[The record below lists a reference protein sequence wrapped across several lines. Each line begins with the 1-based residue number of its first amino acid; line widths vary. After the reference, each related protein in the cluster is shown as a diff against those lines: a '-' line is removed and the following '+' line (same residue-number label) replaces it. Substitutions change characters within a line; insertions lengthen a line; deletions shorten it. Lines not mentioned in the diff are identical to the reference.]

1 MVLRQHGLDPTRVA
15 AVVSDDEQ
23 ALGPGVLGKLV
34 WYTIGDDLRVTPDEL
49 ADLFEHFDLNK
60 KYLPKVIKPQIVL
73 LGLLRPRRL
82 NATIGGKTYELTF
95 KAEEK
100 IDHSIEAP
108 LTRERRRTRDERK
121 ALAQRSGGSAD
132 DWERIPEW
140 DKTTVAT
147 LVWEPRYPDKVG
159 QAIKPEF
166 AAEYPYGQLFTEIIQ
181 EFEDRR
187 RFYGRDAISSFVAK
201 ILDDCRAVSTTRR
214 GAIWFIL
221 PEYMDLLER
230 VENLVRLLES
240 DYRRDVEAGD
250 RRLEAEFDSVIL
262 VDNAKNHLMVRTKV
276 EKRIVGEL
284 TEAIE
289 QLLTLARAGLAP
301 KPVELAAAAELRKK
315 ALGVRDE
322 YAGVIG
328 PDEEYLAR
336 IDERLDDFD
345 RAYAAA
351 MAAGRATFV
360 ASSQGQPR

>member
-1 MVLRQHGLDPTRVA
+1 MVLREQGIDPSQVA
-15 AVVSDDEQ
+15 AVVTDDENM
-23 ALGPGVLGKLV
+23 LGTGVLGKLV

-49 ADLFEHFDLNK
+49 AELFEHFELAK
-60 KYLPKVIKPQIVL
+60 KYLPKEIKPQVVL
-73 LGLLRPRRL
+73 LGLLRPKRL
-82 NATIGGKTYELTF
+82 SASIGGKNFELTF

-100 IDHSIEAP
+100 VDHSIEAP
-108 LTRERRRTRDERK
+108 LTRERRRTPAERR
-121 ALAQRSGGSAD
+121 ALAARMPGSSED

-159 QAIKPEF
+159 QGIKPEF

-181 EFEDRR
+181 EFDDRR
-187 RFYGRDAISSFVAK
+187 RFYGRDAISGLVAK

-214 GAIWFIL
+214 GAIWFVL

-230 VENLVRLLES
+230 VETLVRLLES

-276 EKRIVGEL
+276 EKRIVSEL
-284 TEAIE
+284 TDAVE
-289 QLLTLARAGLAP
+289 QLLTLARAGVVP
-301 KPVELAAAAELRKK
+301 KPAELAAAAELRKK
-315 ALGVRDE
+315 ALSVRDE

-328 PDEEYLAR
+328 PDEDYLAR

-351 MAAGRATFV
+351 MSAGRTNFGT
-360 ASSQGQPR
+360 GQRR